1 MQRLIAQLIRRPME
15 AGLGILVVVL
25 LGLYGLGHM
34 SVDLFPNLNVPVVQV
49 IVHAPGAAPEDLE
62 LSVTRPVEQAL
73 KGAPGIR
80 RVASETMQGVVVIT
94 VQFAWGTGVRD
105 ARQIVLGRL
114 GQVRSKLPAGVI
126 PRLEHIG
133 TTLEEVGGWAIWGAG
148 DPVEVSAIVRRDLV
162 ARLMTVPG
170 VSLVDVI
177 GGERL
182 AFWADLD
189 PAKMTALH
197 LTIGEVENAI
207 RRTHGANV
215 AGFIERGDEDVV
227 IRADSR
233 ILTPAELAAVP
244 LTLPSGRM
252 ITLGQVAR
260 VHAGWAPKHSEV
272 RADGVPALA
281 VFVRKQPGASTI
293 TVERA
298 VAAELRRARSIL
310 PPGVRIEKF
319 YDQSEV
325 LVQARRAIVNDLVAG
340 AVLAVLV
347 LWFFLG
353 SPRPTA
359 AVALTIPLSLFA
371 TLAVLW
377 LAGQSLNVITMA
389 ALTLAVGMI
398 VDDAIVVTENVF
410 RHQES
415 GASPAEAAASGA
427 AEIAAADISGTLT
440 TVTAFLPLLMI
451 GGLAAV
457 FLRPFGLT
465 VSAALL
471 ASLVLSL
478 TTVPVMLARGQGTT
492 TTRDAPAHRALA
504 AVRRHLD
511 HALGYVLH
519 HRMATLVVVAVVSI
533 AMLAAGILR
542 HGPVTLLPP
551 VDEGA
556 LLVEYVL
563 PPGVSLRESLRV
575 GQELGQRASKLPGVV
590 FVEERVGAPEGG
602 ASVEGINRG
611 ELRIKLAPFDSGR
624 PSADELLKRLDRA
637 AADIPGVILM
647 LHQPTQERMDE
658 AFSGLPTVFGVT
670 IFGPDLATLERIST
684 RIEKILDA
692 DPAVHNIINNSR
704 FHRPQ
709 LDIHIDTRRC
719 AAFGVN
725 PADARKAVAAAT
737 WGDEVLRV
745 LKERQQVPILL
756 RLEGFGQG
764 LEKIGTL
771 PVPTASGAVVPLA
784 RVATLTLHRVPAK
797 IERLNGQREL
807 TILAEVDGN
816 LVAVAR
822 RLNRRF
828 AALHLPPGVSATCTG
843 QYEVLMKT
851 AREVIFVLL
860 AAGILILAIMT
871 LEFGSL
877 RQAAW
882 ILGIVP
888 LSLAGGALGVAL
900 TRAGINVAVA
910 MGALTLLGIGVNNG
924 IVLVDFAN
932 RRIAAGAGSAEALR
946 EAAGIRLRPI
956 LATSLTTIA
965 GLLPTALGLGAGQ
978 HVFQAFAITVIF
990 GLAAGT
996 IATLVILPAAIVR
1009 TAR

>member
-1 MQRLIAQLIRRPME
+1 MRRLIAHLIGRPME
-15 AGLGILVVVL
+15 AGLGILIVVL

-80 RVASETMQGVVVIT
+80 RVASTTMQGVVIIT
-94 VQFAWGTGVRD
+94 VQFAWGTEVRD

-177 GGERL
+177 GGQRR

-189 PAKMTALH
+189 PARMAELH
-197 LTIGEVENAI
+197 LTIGEVERAI

-244 LTLPSGRM
+244 IRLPRGEM
-252 ITLGQVAR
+252 ITLGQVAH
-260 VHAGWAPKHSEV
+260 VHEGRAPKHSEV

-298 VAAELRRARSIL
+298 VEAELHRARSLL

-325 LVQARRAIVNDLVAG
+325 LVQARRAIINDLVAG
-340 AVLAVLV
+340 AALAVLV

-353 SPRPTA
+353 SPRPTL
-359 AVALTIPLSLFA
+359 AVALTIPLSLLA
-371 TLAVLW
+371 TVAVLW

-410 RHQES
+410 RHQE
-415 GASPAEAAASGA
+415 GGKSPAEAAAVGA
-427 AEIAAADISGTLT
+427 AEIAAADASGTFT
-440 TVTAFLPLLMI
+440 TVTAFLPLIMI

-457 FLRPFGLT
+457 FVRPFGLT

-478 TTVPVMLARGQGTT
+478 TTVPVMLARGRGATVAHN
-492 TTRDAPAHRALA
+492 APAQRMLRVLGQRLDGALGHIMRHRAVTLGLA
-504 AVRRHLD
+504 VI
-511 HALGYVLH
+511 LGV
-519 HRMATLVVVAVVSI
+519 
-533 AMLAAGILR
+533 AMLASGVLR

-563 PPGVSLRESLRV
+563 PPGVSLRESLRI
-575 GQELGQRASKLPGVV
+575 GQELGRRASKLPGVKL
-590 FVEERVGAPEGG
+590 VEERVGAPEGG

-611 ELRIKLAPFDSGR
+611 ELRIKLAPLESGR
-624 PSADELLKRLDRA
+624 PSADELLRRLDRA
-637 AADIPGVILM
+637 SADIPGVILM

-658 AFSGLPTVFGVT
+658 AFSGLPAVFGVT
-670 IFGPDLATLERIST
+670 IFGASLATLERVSI
-684 RIEKILDA
+684 RVEKILDA
-692 DPAVHNIINNSR
+692 DPAVHNIVNNSR

-709 LDIHIDTRRC
+709 LDIRIDTRRC
-719 AAFGVN
+719 AALGVD

-745 LKERQQVPILL
+745 LKEREQVPILI
-756 RLEGFGQG
+756 RVEGFGQG

-771 PVPTASGAVVPLA
+771 PVTTASGAAVPLA
-784 RVATLTLHRVPAK
+784 RIATLTLHRVPAK
-797 IERLNGQREL
+797 IERLNGQRQL

-816 LVAVAR
+816 LVAVAH

-828 AALHLPPGVSATCTG
+828 AALDLPPGVSVTCTG
-843 QYEVLMKT
+843 QYQVLMKT
-851 AREVIFVLL
+851 ARELLFVLL
-860 AAGILILAIMT
+860 AAGLLILAIMT
-871 LEFGSL
+871 LEFGAL

-882 ILGIVP
+882 ILAIVP
-888 LSLAGGALGVAL
+888 FSLAGGAFGVAV
-900 TRAGINVAVA
+900 TGAGLNVAVA

-946 EAAGIRLRPI
+946 EAAQIRLRPI

-965 GLLPTALGLGAGQ
+965 GLLPTALGIGAGQ
-978 HVFQAFAITVIF
+978 HVFQAFAVTVIF
-990 GLAAGT
+990 GLTAGT
-996 IATLVILPAAIVR
+996 AATLLILPAAVVR
-1009 TAR
+1009 SR